1 MRLWAGFQA
10 LALACSGAG
19 AQEERA
25 IDHFSGVGVRAMG
38 MGGAFAGV
46 ASDFSALYWN
56 PAGLAQ
62 LRQFEVYT
70 GFLRHHFTNES
81 IQAGTPAE
89 AELKNTRF
97 GSLGVVVPYPVY
109 QGSLVFAA
117 GFNRVKDFDYALRIQ
132 GREDAKDAVDSVVGK
147 VKTNDRFVHEGEI
160 AMASVAGAVDVTPS
174 VSLGAAFNLLS
185 GEDRALNEFEK
196 VDIDNRILE
205 KRFVAHDTFE
215 DKYPTAFTATLGAL
229 FRSSREK
236 PRVRFGATLSSGATH
251 RVRYLFKGLPPLTA
265 YDLIEY
271 DDGTVRQNVE
281 RREDGTSVQVSQE
294 EVRGEYK
301 ISLPL
306 EFGLGLSG
314 EPVPGLLLAGSAHW
328 AGWSQTEYQGGDENA
343 LRARAAFDTQYRDAA
358 RYHLGAEWQVPVV
371 ALDLRAGFY
380 TDPLPFVG
388 PRDPRLSPGPANP
401 LIVAAQDR
409 RYYTLGA
416 GLVFEE
422 VVHADL
428 AWVRG
433 SYEQWEGPLSEEVS
447 SDKVMVGVSCR
458 F

>member
-1 MRLWAGFQA
+1 MRAWAGFQA
-10 LALACSGAG
+10 LALALAFSGAG

-81 IQAGTPAE
+81 IQAGTRAE

-117 GFNRVKDFDYALRIQ
+117 GFNRVKDFDYALRIL
-132 GREDAKDAVDSVVGK
+132 GPSGADALRTD
-147 VKTNDRFVHEGEI
+147 NRFQHEGEL
-160 AMASVAGAVDVTPS
+160 AMTSVAGAVDVTPS
-174 VSLGAAFNLLS
+174 VALGAALNFLS
-185 GEDRALNEFEK
+185 GEDQALNQYEWVDTEDRFE
-196 VDIDNRILE
+196 R
-205 KRFVAHDTFE
+205 RFVARDTF
-215 DKYPTAFTATLGAL
+215 DDTYPTAFTATLGAL
-229 FRSSREK
+229 FRSPRDK
-236 PRVRFGATLSSGATH
+236 PRLRFGATLGSGATH
-251 RVRYLFKGLPPLTA
+251 RVRYLFKGLPSATA
-265 YDLIEY
+265 YNLVEY

-281 RREDGTSVQVSQE
+281 RREDGTFVQVAQE

-328 AGWSQTEYQGGDENA
+328 AGWSQTEYQGGDANE
-343 LRARAAFDTQYRDAA
+343 LRAGAAFDTQYRDAA

-388 PRDPRLSPGPANP
+388 PRDPRLSPGPDNP

-409 RYYTLGA
+409 RFYTLGA

-422 VVHADL
+422 VVRADL

-433 SYEQWEGPLSEEVS
+433 SYEQQEGPLAEEVS

>member
-1 MRLWAGFQA
+1 MRALVGSLV
-10 LALACSGAG
+10 LALGLSGVQ

-46 ASDFSALYWN
+46 ADDFSALYWN

-62 LRQFEVYT
+62 LRQYEVYA
-70 GFLRHHFTNES
+70 GFLRNHFSNKS
-81 IQAGTPAE
+81 IQAGTRAE
-89 AELKNTRF
+89 ASLDNTRF
-97 GSLGVVVPYPVY
+97 GSLGLVVPYPVY

-117 GFNRVKDFDYALRIQ
+117 GFNRIKDFDYALRIL
-132 GREDAKDAVDSVVGK
+132 GSSGTDGLRTDNSF
-147 VKTNDRFVHEGEI
+147 RHEGEL
-160 AMASVAGAVDVTPS
+160 AMTSVAGAVDVTPS
-174 VSLGAAFNLLS
+174 VSVGAAFNFLS
-185 GEDRALNEFEK
+185 GEDQALNQFEW
-196 VDIDNRILE
+196 VDIENRVVE
-205 KRFVAHDTFE
+205 KRFVARDTFE

-236 PRVRFGATLSSGATH
+236 PRVRVGATLGSGASH
-251 RVRYLFKGLPPLTA
+251 RVRYLFKGLPSATA
-265 YDLIEY
+265 YNLVEY
-271 DDGTVRQNVE
+271 DDGSARHNVE
-281 RREDGTSVQVSQE
+281 LRDDGSWVQVTQD
-294 EVRGEYK
+294 EVRGSYK

-306 EFGLGLSG
+306 EFGLGVSG
-314 EPVPGLLLAGSAHW
+314 QPMPGLLLAGSAHW
-328 AGWSQTEYQGGDENA
+328 AAWSQTEYQGEDKNER
-343 LRARAAFDTQYRDAA
+343 RAGAAFDTQYRDVV

-388 PRDPRLSPGPANP
+388 PRDAQLSVGPENP
-401 LIVAAQDR
+401 LIVAKQDR
-409 RYYTLGA
+409 RFYTLGA

-422 VVHADL
+422 VMHADL

-433 SYEQWEGPLSEEVS
+433 SYEQLEGPLAEKAVS
-447 SDKVMVGVSCR
+447 DRVMVGVSCR